1 MRCVQLGGI
10 PGQSPQ
16 IERRCYGSRTQ
27 WILRARFF
35 LFFSTIKFMFERSDL
50 GPNFLNHIYASRHYL
65 TSRRIIFWK
74 SNAAREKDLIFCDG
88 SEIL

>member
-10 PGQSPQ
+10 PGQSPKL
-16 IERRCYGSRTQ
+16 ERRCYGSRTQ
-27 WILRARFF
+27 WILNEPFF

-65 TSRRIIFWK
+65 TSRRIIFW
-74 SNAAREKDLIFCDG
+74 NPMPLARKT
-88 SEIL
+88 